1 MEENKLNCLR
11 LIRSANV
18 GPQTFWKLITQFG
31 DAKSAL
37 NAIEKSASLGSKYTL
52 FPIDLA
58 EQELK
63 AHEKNKY
70 HLVAYF
76 EPEFPKTLQE
86 LSDYPPV
93 LSVYGNKDCLN
104 IPSLA
109 IVGARNASLNARHF
123 SEHLARD
130 LSKLGWMI
138 TSGLARGIDRHAHQ
152 GSLDQGTI
160 AVVAGG
166 VDVIYPPEHKDLYHD
181 IANKG
186 AVISEMPLSMHPGAS
201 HFPRRNRIISGLS
214 KGIII
219 IEAALKSG
227 SLITARFGLEQNR
240 EIFAVPGSPL
250 DPRCRGSN
258 DLIRQGA
265 ILLESIQDIINCLGL
280 PEARER
286 ATNLDL
292 KENNSETHNPEIK
305 DLDNLKELLL
315 SECSASASTPIDALL
330 RRYQANEAKVL
341 STLLELELDGQIR
354 RCENGG
360 VALLRQPH
368 K

>member
-1 MEENKLNCLR
+1 
-11 LIRSANV
+11 
-18 GPQTFWKLITQFG
+18 
-31 DAKSAL
+31 
-37 NAIEKSASLGSKYTL
+37 
-52 FPIDLA
+52 
-58 EQELK
+58 
-63 AHEKNKY
+63 
-70 HLVAYF
+70 
-76 EPEFPKTLQE
+76 
-86 LSDYPPV
+86 
-93 LSVYGNKDCLN
+93 
-104 IPSLA
+104 
-109 IVGARNASLNARHF
+109 
-123 SEHLARD
+123 
-130 LSKLGWMI
+130 MI

-166 VDVIYPPEHKDLYHD
+166 VDIIYPPEHKDLYHD

-214 KGIII
+214 KGVII

-240 EIFAVPGSPL
+240 EIFSVPGSPL

-265 ILLESIQDIINCLGL
+265 TLVESIQDITNSLGL
-280 PEARER
+280 PETRER

-292 KENNSETHNPEIK
+292 KENNKETHNLEIK

-354 RCENGG
+354 KCENGG